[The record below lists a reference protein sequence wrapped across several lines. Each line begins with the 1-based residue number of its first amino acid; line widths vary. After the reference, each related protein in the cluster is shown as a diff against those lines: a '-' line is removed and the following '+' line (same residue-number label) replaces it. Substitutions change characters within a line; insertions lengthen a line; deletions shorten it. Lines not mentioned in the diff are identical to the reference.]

1 MFTRCLW
8 YVDVTPSIQRY
19 PCNIR
24 DWCNLTVKWKQL
36 VSVVLMLEM
45 LHFCPYYGIDALM
58 VDCPLLVVAFITDHV
73 RSTKEG
79 DVIGNI
85 FSLFVCSQGPSGV
98 PHGIWTEAVPW
109 YLVLGPFLGS
119 DGGAPDLVQVAGRR
133 YPSQD
138 QDRRPPGSGQGTPP
152 PPPRASTRTAAP
164 MP

>member
-1 MFTRCLW
+1 
-8 YVDVTPSIQRY
+8 
-19 PCNIR
+19 
-24 DWCNLTVKWKQL
+24 
-36 VSVVLMLEM
+36 M

-58 VDCPLLVVAFITDHV
+58 VDCPLLVVAFITDQV

-98 PHGIWTEAVPW
+98 PHGIWTQAVPW

-138 QDRRPPGSGQGTPP
+138 QDRKPPGSGQGTPRP
-152 PPPRASTRTAAP
+152 PPPRGPAP
-164 MP
+164 GQQRLCHRQDTPQVVCILWSRRKTFLFHSCM